1 MDATMVTIV
10 LYSEG
15 GSYFVVDRFERQEH
29 SRARCSH
36 HATLVTAIA
45 TLPDEVKPGRTYEA
59 GSPQDIVLRA
69 MHAEYAAKVPTRP
82 CEQCFNGT
90 APEFHTS
97 KQLVRKEGWEPSSP
111 VPRKCDSETMCRGLE
126 YDIEGERVAWWRGAY
141 RELSW
146 HGANGSPS
154 FGSPLRKCP
163 SCGTSLPMEQGALR
177 ERFAVSERR
186 TP

>member
-1 MDATMVTIV
+1 MNAALVTIV

-15 GSYFVVDRFERQEH
+15 GSYLVVERFAREEH

-45 TLPDEVKPGRTYEA
+45 TVPDEVKPGRSYDA

-69 MHAEYAAKVPTRP
+69 MHAGHAAKVPSRP
-82 CEQCFNGT
+82 CEQCLNGT
-90 APEFHTS
+90 AHDIRTS
-97 KQLVRKEGWEPSSP
+97 KQLVRKEGEDVWPYL
-111 VPRKCDSETMCRGLE
+111 PRKCDSETMCRGLE

-146 HGANGSPS
+146 HGASGSPK

-163 SCGTSLPMEQGALR
+163 SCAMALPMEQGA
-177 ERFAVSERR
+177 
-186 TP
+186 P